1 VKVMIIGIME
11 KIKGNRD
18 WRITFRNGSSNYVM
32 NISGNQKRKII
43 CEFVIMSEGQERFI
57 NDKFYW

>member
-1 VKVMIIGIME
+1 MNVMILSILE
-11 KIKGNRD
+11 QIKGNRD

-43 CEFVIMSEGQERFI
+43 FEFVIMSEGQERFI
-57 NDKFYW
+57 NVDIY